1 MREEDLVK
9 EVHLW
14 DQLFVFYFFI
24 LNIATYTKLSSNCLF
39 LIKYTCMDQKYSNVT
54 LLQLY
59 WKTSQKVFEISWSL
73 WYSLCFKKN
82 TQSLT
87 VFCPHEEFGLMKL
100 NCSCSL
106 QKSMGSV
113 IKYLVVLEVII
124 VSLNSSFEDHKKWQM
139 KFSMSPAQS
148 VHLNLGRCCCFN
160 WSWDIMQHKVIVVYV
175 WQIMHFN
182 RLLGLSVIR
191 YILRFCMYV
200 SQQVLS

>member
-1 MREEDLVK
+1 MRSTVCF
-9 EVHLW
+9 
-14 DQLFVFYFFI
+14 LFFYPEYSDI
-24 LNIATYTKLSSNCLF
+24 HKTVLKLSF

-73 WYSLCFKKN
+73 WCSLCFKKN
-82 TQSLT
+82 TPSLT

-124 VSLNSSFEDHKKWQM
+124 VSLNSSFEDHKKM
-139 KFSMSPAQS
+139 TNEIF
-148 VHLNLGRCCCFN
+148 
-160 WSWDIMQHKVIVVYV
+160 
-175 WQIMHFN
+175 
-182 RLLGLSVIR
+182 
-191 YILRFCMYV
+191 YV
-200 SQQVLS
+200 SGSVSASQPGQMLLFQLVLRHNAT

>member
-1 MREEDLVK
+1 MRSTVCF
-9 EVHLW
+9 
-14 DQLFVFYFFI
+14 LFFYPEYSDI
-24 LNIATYTKLSSNCLF
+24 HKTVLKLSF

-73 WYSLCFKKN
+73 WCSLCFKKN
-82 TQSLT
+82 TPSLT